1 MARARDRNTV
11 VNGRSEGQTRAR
23 LQRVLAVSTKLR
35 ARQAVRDRPCAGP
48 TRESPRLIQGCM
60 AILLVRHGET
70 VGNAA
75 RVVQKPEV
83 PLNERGIWQ
92 AARLAERLFE
102 IGFAHVLCSDLLR
115 ARMTAEPLRARGAV
129 IEETPLLQERNF
141 GDLRGTPYADLT
153 EDPFAPA
160 YVPPGG
166 ESVAVFHRRVAEAFA
181 LILERRRALAG
192 PLVVVSHGLL
202 CRALVENHAVVAAPP
217 DHFDNAGLTEID
229 AAPPF
234 AVRLISCTR
243 HLADAGPGATSA
255 I

>member
-1 MARARDRNTV
+1 MREV
-11 VNGRSEGQTRAR
+11 R
-23 LQRVLAVSTKLR
+23 LASASV
-35 ARQAVRDRPCAGP
+35 AGP
-48 TRESPRLIQGCM
+48 TRGPPALLQGGM

-70 VGNAA
+70 IGNAA
-75 RVVQKPEV
+75 RIVQKPEV

-92 AARLAERLFE
+92 AARLAERLFA

-115 ARMTAEPLRARGAV
+115 ARMTAEPLAARGAV

-141 GDLRGTPYADLT
+141 GDLRGVPYADLT

-181 LILERRRALAG
+181 LIALRRRALAG
-192 PLVVVSHGLL
+192 PLVVVTHGLL
-202 CRALVENHAVVAAPP
+202 CRALVENHAIAAAMP

-229 AAPPF
+229 AEPPF
-234 AVRLISCTR
+234 AARLVNCTR
-243 HLADAGPGATSA
+243 HLAGPGATSA